1 MFFKS
6 TRGNAVPRNG
16 RSKGLALVACA
27 LSAIPVSAEAAEPA
41 YTLGS
46 RATVLADKAGGLS
59 MFPEAPITILKTSPQ
74 YEVLIPAAYKTVYC
88 KGPSMDKLV
97 GAGFALSP
105 STGRSYDRVSAH
117 ITSVWTDPVS
127 KELYGVFNGNDSDD
141 VPRLPGPG
149 IGYRGRYY
157 TAALAKSTDGGTT
170 FSKIGP
176 ILSVPKNSFDVFQG
190 DAFGNVVMSPD
201 RKHLYLFYGDTYN
214 GVLNG
219 GIQTCVARATVESK
233 GLPGS
238 WMKWYAGNWNTPGL
252 SKLDSTTG
260 SGLETS
266 PVVGNHVSL
275 YGDAMHPHVSYCE
288 KLAAYVMVYVINVH
302 EETLEPDTSGKYPPA
317 ELSGIYIAYS
327 KDAINW
333 GGRKQLVKAITIDY
347 PGREVA
353 MHPTLVI
360 DENASSA
367 TSLKATLYYG
377 YNAKMWWGNPATQ
390 FLVSQSVEVSGLSAD
405 QYPPVSAHFPGTDR
419 GSPAYSVSQGGA
431 GEILLAFGRA
441 EVGGLRIVGMDG
453 KMAGRIIP
461 DGAGKFRVRVPGSTG
476 PLFLQGRR
484 DGRSFSG
491 YLRRP

>member
-6 TRGNAVPRNG
+6 ARGETAQVKV
-16 RSKGLALVACA
+16 SAKGLALLAGA
-27 LSAIPVSAEAAEPA
+27 LSAIPASAQVGEPA
-41 YTLGS
+41 YSLGA
-46 RATVLADKAGGLS
+46 RVTVLADKAGGLS

-74 YEVLIPAAYKTVYC
+74 YEVLVPAGYKTVYC

-97 GAGFALSP
+97 GTGFALSP
-105 STGRSYDRVSAH
+105 SAGRSYDRVSAH

-157 TAALAKSTDGGTT
+157 TAALAKSADGGAT

-201 RKHLYLFYGDTYN
+201 KKHLYLFYGDTYN

-238 WMKWYAGNWNTPGL
+238 WTKWYAGNWNTPGL

-275 YGDAMHPHVSYCE
+275 YGDAMHPHVSYSE

-327 KDAINW
+327 KDAISW

-360 DENASSA
+360 DESASGA

-377 YNAKMWWGNPATQ
+377 YNAKMWWGNPANQ
-390 FLVSQSVEVSGLSAD
+390 FLVSQTVEVSGLSAD
-405 QYPPVSAHFPGTDR
+405 QYPPVSVRFSGIGR
-419 GSPAYSVSQGGA
+419 GSPAYSVSQSGSGD
-431 GEILLAFGRA
+431 ILLAFGKA
-441 EVGGLRIVGMDG
+441 DVSGLRIVGMDG
-453 KMAGRIIP
+453 KMAGKVIP
-461 DGAGKFRVRVPGSTG
+461 DGTGKFRVRVPRSTG